1 MPAKN
6 SDLKKAKH
14 KLNKIGQ
21 INIFNL
27 DVANDDGAQ
36 SVKLFKPDIATG
48 NTAIVSLLYYF

>member
-14 KLNKIGQ
+14 KLNKI
-21 INIFNL
+21 NIFNL
-27 DVANDDGAQ
+27 DVANDEGAQ
-36 SVKLFKPDIATG
+36 SVKLFKPDNAPG